1 MPLTHNITDGVDLLF
16 VSNKKF
22 HTTLVSFNFYL
33 PLEKEKISSYSLL
46 TSILTTCSERYRDY
60 RLLNLELGRLY
71 GADISSNVTKVGD
84 QLCLKFKVSTINEE
98 YAMDGEKPILE
109 AVGMLME
116 LLFAPKISNNAFELE
131 DIKRE
136 KRMLIEHINGE
147 LNDKR
152 QFARKR
158 LIEEMFEDD
167 VYGLYRLGNVSDIEK
182 VDGAALYAAWQ
193 NMINNAVV
201 KINVIGKE
209 LPQGIVEE
217 LKSKFAARNS
227 QIKNTVPT
235 AYRTQPKFVT
245 ERFDVAQG
253 KLVMGFTGV
262 FGDDENSV
270 DALVM
275 GDIFGGGPYSLLFN
289 NVREKQSLCYYCSS
303 QSVRSKGYLMVD
315 SGVEADNA
323 QKAYEEILNQL
334 ETMKKGEVGDYEFE
348 ASKKGITDSLMAAN
362 DSLGG
367 IDSWYTVRALQK
379 RVYSPEELA
388 QMVQNVSRDGLVNA
402 ANKVQLNTVYML
414 LPKEGV

>member
-323 QKAYEEILNQL
+323 QKAYE
-334 ETMKKGEVGDYEFE
+334 
-348 ASKKGITDSLMAAN
+348 
-362 DSLGG
+362 
-367 IDSWYTVRALQK
+367 
-379 RVYSPEELA
+379 
-388 QMVQNVSRDGLVNA
+388 
-402 ANKVQLNTVYML
+402 
-414 LPKEGV
+414 